1 MPKIAT
7 APATNEAIEL
17 LKTALD
23 QGRTVML
30 SLAAPPR
37 VVRPPPMVVIC
48 CLAFG
53 MTKSEARVLLTL
65 MEHGTVAREDLHV
78 AMSDG
83 RGVSK
88 IKTIDVVVSRVRQK
102 LEPHGV
108 AIETVWGSGYKIN
121 EDDRNKLRRLI
132 TDHGAGI
139 AGATHQPQPS
149 LRKKC
154 RSMNRKS

>member
-1 MPKIAT
+1 MPKTAT
-7 APATNEAIEL
+7 VPATNEAIEL

-30 SLAAPPR
+30 ALAAPPR

-65 MEHGTVAREDLHV
+65 TEHGTVAREDLHV

-88 IKTIDVVVSRVRQK
+88 IKTVDVVVSRVRQK

-108 AIETVWGSGYKIN
+108 AIETCWGNGYRLSST
-121 EDDRNKLRRLI
+121 DRARICEVLNSAAA
-132 TDHGAGI
+132 AGCKMP
-139 AGATHQPQPS
+139 AD
-149 LRKKC
+149 
-154 RSMNRKS
+154 